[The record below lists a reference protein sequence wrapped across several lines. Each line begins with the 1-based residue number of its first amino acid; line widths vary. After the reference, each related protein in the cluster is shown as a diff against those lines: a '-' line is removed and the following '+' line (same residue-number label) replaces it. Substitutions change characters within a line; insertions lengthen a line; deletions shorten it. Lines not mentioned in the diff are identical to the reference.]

1 MSELATL
8 PVRPVTPLDTQM
20 PDEMVAT
27 ATVYAKTLAGVIE
40 KQKLYTVIS
49 GKRHVRV
56 EGWQLLATMLG
67 LRPNVVW
74 SRPLENGWE
83 ARVEVY
89 DHEGAIRGSG
99 EAMCTRDEKEWGPNP
114 TRGKPK
120 DDYAIRSMAQTRAI
134 SKAVKGPAGFVVT
147 LAGYETTPAEEMP
160 HELPP
165 AKPEK
170 ADLPP
175 SGIKDDPASATEA
188 QAKNIYRLINKIDKD
203 PAQEATRDW
212 LLETLGK
219 NYGTERPA
227 ELSRTQA
234 QKVITDLK
242 ELAGED

>member
-1 MSELATL
+1 MNSELATL
-8 PVRPVTPLDTQM
+8 PVRPVGLLDTQT
-20 PDEMVAT
+20 PDETVA
-27 ATVYAKTLAGVIE
+27 AASVYAKALAGVIE

-49 GKRHVRV
+49 GKQHVRV
-56 EGWQLLATMLG
+56 EGWQLLATMLN

-89 DHEGAIRGSG
+89 DREGAIRGSG
-99 EAMCTRDEKEWGPNP
+99 EAMCTREEKRWKTAEE
-114 TRGKPK
+114 
-120 DDYAIRSMAQTRAI
+120 YAIRSMAQTRAI
-134 SKAVKGPAGFVVT
+134 SKAVKGPAGFVVQ
-147 LAGYETTPAEEMP
+147 LAGYEATPAEEMP
-160 HELPP
+160 DEPAPP
-165 AKPEK
+165 PNVPPP
-170 ADLPP
+170 PP
-175 SGIKDDPASATEA
+175 SGLKDDPAFASEA

-203 PAQEATRDW
+203 PGQEATRDW